1 MKKEPIAILL
11 GYFTHQMELIEE
23 ILKEIHI
30 TKPSKRAETTHL
42 AYLLHNLYCSL
53 EDLFQEI
60 AKTFEDKVE
69 DTAKYHRELL
79 KRMYMDI
86 PGIRPKLLSQESYR
100 VLNELRGFRHIFR
113 HAYDYELDPERVD
126 SLKQKIAVK
135 WDYIKKDM
143 HSFMSFLQDVLR
155 D

>member
-69 DTAKYHRELL
+69 DTAKYHRNF
-79 KRMYMDI
+79 
-86 PGIRPKLLSQESYR
+86 LS
-100 VLNELRGFRHIFR
+100 VCTWI
-113 HAYDYELDPERVD
+113 
-126 SLKQKIAVK
+126 SLV
-135 WDYIKKDM
+135 
-143 HSFMSFLQDVLR
+143 
-155 D
+155 